1 MDAILIYTYIF
12 IFYFFLSEK
21 FLSNFAELLFIDT
34 QYLKKKEKKS
44 GRTCVRH
51 LQFLQHHVFHNDLIA
66 IESPQISLFPRPV
79 LW

>member
-34 QYLKKKEKKS
+34 QYLKKKKKKVVEHVS
-44 GRTCVRH
+44 GICNSFSIMFSTM
-51 LQFLQHHVFHNDLIA
+51 I
-66 IESPQISLFPRPV
+66 
-79 LW
+79 